1 MKRTIQV
8 LIRRGESKYVAACL
22 DLPIV
27 TEAETLD
34 QLARNISESVALFL
48 DGEDAADYG
57 LAPRPVVLATLELDA
72 VA

>member
-8 LIRRGESKYVAACL
+8 SIRRGEQKYLAECL

-34 QLARNISESVALFL
+34 QLARNISVSVALFL
-48 DGEDAADYG
+48 HDEDPSEHG
-57 LAPRPVVLATLELDA
+57 LAPHPVVLATLELDA
-72 VA
+72 AA

>member
-8 LIRRGESKYVAACL
+8 LIRRGESKYVAECL

-34 QLARNISESVALFL
+34 QLARNISESIALFL
-48 DGEDAADYG
+48 HGEDASDHG
-57 LAPRPVVLATLELDA
+57 LAPHPVVLATLELDA